1 MLSRKLFATL
11 FLLFLGSPVC
21 NATEAAEET
30 KETKTEQQE
39 KSNFSFQAM
48 VGFSAA
54 YDSSLLKGVHQQDAA
69 DFLNLAFLVDVY
81 YRGFF
86 IQSNHRR
93 ANGIWDGTSHGGE
106 LGYQLEANENWELD
120 IILKNYLGGIEPNE
134 LIDKKEKNIPTLEG
148 LENRLPGHGVAV
160 RFSRFIDDQMYSLD
174 LARLS
179 MEGEESGWLLEGFY
193 SYFIPYRNW
202 DIYYGGAL
210 TYYSSSIVD
219 YFYGIDKHEVSP
231 ARDLYRAEGGFR
243 VQFEIVAQYPLSK
256 SWSFNGTVTQSFYSD
271 SFTDSPLVDHNN
283 TTQIALGVLYV
294 F

>member
-11 FLLFLGSPVC
+11 FLLFLGIPVC
-21 NATEAAEET
+21 YATETAAGEPAATEE
-30 KETKTEQQE
+30 QE
-39 KSNFSFQAM
+39 EESDFSFQAM
-48 VGFSAA
+48 VGVSVA
-54 YDSSLLKGVHQQDAA
+54 YDSSLLKGVHQQDA
-69 DFLNLAFLVDVY
+69 DDYLNLAFLVDVY

-93 ANGIWDGTSHGGE
+93 ANGLWDGTSHGGE
-106 LGYQLEANENWELD
+106 FGYQIEANEEWELD
-120 IILKNYLGGIEPNE
+120 IILKNYLGGIEPGE

-148 LENRLPGHGVAV
+148 LENRLPGHGVAI
-160 RFSRFIDDQMYSLD
+160 RYSRFIDDQMYSLD

-219 YFYGIDKHEVSP
+219 YFYGIDQHEVSP
-231 ARDLYRAEGGFR
+231 ARDLYQAGGGFR
-243 VQFEIVAQYPLSK
+243 AQFEIVAQYPLSK
-256 SWSFNGTVTQSFYSD
+256 SWSFNGTITQSFYSD
-271 SFTDSPLVDHNN
+271 SFTDSPLVDHIY
-283 TTQIALGVLYV
+283 TTQIMLGVLYV